1 MEVEK
6 VLHMKGGAGKSS
18 YSANSQLQAKAILYI
33 RPILEKAIIEVHKH
47 LPEKMVVADLGC
59 SSGPNTFLMLTEV
72 LKTIGKQ
79 CQRLGVE
86 PPEMLFF
93 LNDLPGNDFNTLFQ
107 SINVFE
113 ESVRAEKDAMSVPH
127 FIAGLPGSFYG
138 RLFPSQSV
146 HIFHSSYSLHWISRV
161 PQGLESKGEHTS
173 PNKGNIYIRKT
184 SSPLVVK
191 LHQNQFQRDFSVF
204 LKSRFEEL
212 VPGGQIVLT
221 FLGRNKVDI
230 YNGEMSSIWG
240 LVSESI
246 NSMVLEG
253 LVEEGTLDSF
263 NLPHYAPSM
272 EEAKAVINEQG
283 LFQIINIQMFESNLD
298 PYDDSDDD
306 FVFDNIQS
314 GVNFAATIRSVLEP
328 MIASHFGAAIV
339 DELFSRLAVNAAKHL
354 LKEKTK
360 YPVLAL
366 CLKKKEQM

>member
-1 MEVEK
+1 
-6 VLHMKGGAGKSS
+6 
-18 YSANSQLQAKAILYI
+18 
-33 RPILEKAIIEVHKH
+33 
-47 LPEKMVVADLGC
+47 
-59 SSGPNTFLMLTEV
+59 
-72 LKTIGKQ
+72 
-79 CQRLGVE
+79 
-86 PPEMLFF
+86 
-93 LNDLPGNDFNTLFQ
+93 
-107 SINVFE
+107 
-113 ESVRAEKDAMSVPH
+113 MSP
-127 FIAGLPGSFYG
+127 
-138 RLFPSQSV
+138 
-146 HIFHSSYSLHWISRV
+146 
-161 PQGLESKGEHTS
+161 GEHMS
-173 PNKGNIYIRKT
+173 PNRGNIYIGKT

-191 LHQNQFQRDFSVF
+191 LHQDQFQRDFSVF

-283 LFQIINIQMFESNLD
+283 LFQIINMQMFESNLD
-298 PYDDSDDD
+298 PYDDSDDE

-328 MIASHFGAAIV
+328 TIASHFGAGIV